1 MNQPVK
7 KDITYQQAVY
17 NIVRQIP
24 RGTVASYGQ
33 VARIAGGGISARMVG
48 YALAALPPSTNVPWQ
63 RVINS
68 QGKISLPG
76 FGRVMQEKLLR
87 EEGIVFGPDGRIDF
101 DEFGWVGSGSG

>member
-1 MNQPVK
+1 MDQSGK
-7 KDITYQQAVY
+7 KDITYQQVVY

-24 RGTVASYGQ
+24 RGMVASYGQ

-48 YALAALPPSTNVPWQ
+48 YALAALPQGSDVPWQ

-76 FGRVMQEKLLR
+76 FGRTMQEKLLR
-87 EEGIVFGPDGRIDF
+87 EEGIVIGPEGRIDF
-101 DEFGWVGSGSG
+101 DEYGWSGNLSD

>member
-1 MNQPVK
+1 MNQSTK

-48 YALAALPPSTNVPWQ
+48 YALAALPPGSNVPWQ
-63 RVINS
+63 RVVNS
-68 QGKISLPG
+68 QGRISLPG
-76 FGRVMQEKLLR
+76 FGRAMQEKLLH
-87 EEGIVFGPDGRIDF
+87 EEGIVFGPDGKIDF
-101 DEFGWVGSGSG
+101 DEFGWGGSGTG

>member
-1 MNQPVK
+1 MNQPGK
-7 KDITYQQAVY
+7 RDITYQQVVY

-24 RGTVASYGQ
+24 RGMVASYGQ

-48 YALAALPPSTNVPWQ
+48 YALAALPQGSDVPWQ

-76 FGRVMQEKLLR
+76 FGRAMQEKLLR
-87 EEGIVFGPDGRIDF
+87 EEGIVIGPDGRIDF
-101 DEFGWVGSGSG
+101 GEFGWAGNLSD

>member
-1 MNQPVK
+1 MNQSSK

-33 VARIAGGGISARMVG
+33 VARIAGGGINARMVG
-48 YALAALPPSTNVPWQ
+48 YALAALPPGTNVPWQ
-63 RVINS
+63 RVVNS

-76 FGRVMQEKLLR
+76 YGRAMQEKLLL

-101 DEFGWVGSGSG
+101 DEFGWSGSGTG